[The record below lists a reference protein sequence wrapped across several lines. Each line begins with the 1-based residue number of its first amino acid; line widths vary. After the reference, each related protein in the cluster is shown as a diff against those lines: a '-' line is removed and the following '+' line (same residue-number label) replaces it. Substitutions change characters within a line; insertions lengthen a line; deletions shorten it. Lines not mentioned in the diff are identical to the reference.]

1 MKKVIN
7 INFQGRVIPIEETA
21 YDILTRYIESLRRF
35 FANEEGKDEI
45 INDIEGRI
53 AELFGETLKKD
64 KTCITDDDVNAVIS
78 SMGRPE
84 DFDAEEINVQSQLS
98 GNQKSQGSQEQQQ
111 ENYQY
116 QQASTGGRRLY
127 RDENDKVLGGVCA
140 GVANYFGIDKIVIRI
155 LAVLGFGIAFLP
167 YLILWVAVPSSAT
180 KVIGSTRKRL
190 FRDSDSKIIGGVCSG
205 LAQYFGVNVWIPRL
219 LFLIPF
225 LSLFNSWN
233 HWGWFDFP
241 NFLNFSFS
249 PGATIVYI
257 ILWLVLPE
265 AKTTSEKL
273 EMKGEKVDRNSIKST
288 IQGDMEGFKERAQD
302 FGKEVGEKAKEI
314 GKNISES
321 GKAMGTSAGTV
332 AKRTGSTLG
341 DIIMLIFKI
350 FAYFILAVVLFAL
363 VVSLFAIGITV
374 TSMLPA
380 KAYLI
385 TSGWQDILT
394 WGTILLFIWVPV
406 IGIITW
412 IIRRIAKTKS
422 NSNPMRYT
430 FAALWIVGLFCFIG
444 LLASLRNDFE
454 YHSSPEEQNIV
465 MQNPGVDFLQLR
477 FAKSNKY
484 YFHNNWLHLE
494 PYIDL
499 DQDTAFVQNIHVR
512 ILKSEDANYH
522 ATMLKL
528 SNGGSREDANKKANN
543 IKFNVNQVN
552 DILYFDRGIPITT
565 EDKFRNQSVYVT
577 IYVPVGKRIKVEE
590 RLGWGNDFKMHFG
603 DNVDEWRWR
612 NDEGYNWE
620 DDVEYI
626 MANDG
631 LKRMYP
637 EKNNDDENDN
647 NTDED
652 IINNNQQN
660 NTTPADTTRYKYNAP
675 AEKPAVPEQK
685 TDTIKKTAGQVSA
698 QSEEAIKNVSESI
711 GNIGSILLQRFAL

>member
-273 EMKGEKVDRNSIKST
+273 EMKGEKVDLNSIKST

-522 ATMLKL
+522 ATMLKM